1 MHIITVYHHC
11 NASVR
16 AAAQT
21 VPGVYGVAPGS
32 YSDAAMNSADPV
44 AAKAWTAVD
53 GGAWC
58 AHSAPRPVPPP

>member
-1 MHIITVYHHC
+1 M
-11 NASVR
+11 R

-58 AHSAPRPVPPP
+58 AHSALRPVPPP